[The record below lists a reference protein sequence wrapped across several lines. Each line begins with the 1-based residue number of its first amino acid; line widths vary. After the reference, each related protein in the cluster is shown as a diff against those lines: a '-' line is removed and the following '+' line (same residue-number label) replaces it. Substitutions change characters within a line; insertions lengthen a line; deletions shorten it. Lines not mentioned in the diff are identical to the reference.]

1 MTADGQ
7 EAGPAVPG
15 GGVRVMVPPH
25 AAAGTGSVTGTPAAH
40 PIERA
45 KD

>member
-7 EAGPAVPG
+7 RAGPAGPG

-25 AAAGTGSVTGTPAAH
+25 AAAGTGTPAAH